1 MIHVE
6 NGKVQHRGNAGDI
19 LAEATIAL
27 KYAAKA
33 FVDKTGMFK
42 QPEAGNLETIALIEA
57 YVDDIKTELL
67 GDRAETEQERIHSLL
82 CKIDS
87 LAEDHYNRERNEG
100 KSHDQARESTARIV
114 SNMLTASTVGIKM
127 MINKKASRTEEES
140 ESCEEEEKSGVS
152 EL

>member
-6 NGKVQHRGNAGDI
+6 KESVELKGKMDDV
-19 LAEATIAL
+19 LAEAVIAL
-27 KYAAKA
+27 KCAAKA
-33 FVDKTGMFK
+33 VVDKIETNTG
-42 QPEAGNLETIALIEA
+42 AGNLATIALIEA
-57 YVDDIKTELL
+57 CVDDIKTELL

-114 SNMLTASTVGIKM
+114 SNMMTVSAVGIKM
-127 MINKKASRTEEES
+127 ILNSKELMEREVAPAQHKKEE
-140 ESCEEEEKSGVS
+140 
-152 EL
+152 